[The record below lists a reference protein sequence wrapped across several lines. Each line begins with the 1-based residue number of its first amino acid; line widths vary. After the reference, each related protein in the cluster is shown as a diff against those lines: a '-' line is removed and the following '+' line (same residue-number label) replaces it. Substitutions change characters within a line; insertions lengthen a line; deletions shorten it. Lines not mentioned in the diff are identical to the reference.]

1 MPLAP
6 GSQLGPYKVGAL
18 LGAGGM
24 GEVYRAR
31 DIRLDRTVAIKILR
45 AQPSSDTGRKQRFE
59 REAKIISGLNH
70 PHICVLHDVGSQDG
84 IDYLV
89 MEYVEGETLARRL
102 EKGPLTFEQVLKY
115 GMQIADAL
123 ERAHR
128 NGVIHR
134 DLKPG
139 NIMLTPTGAKLLDF
153 GLAKPTEPLAGL
165 ATLTATAAKQSPA
178 TEQGTIVGT
187 FQYMSPEQVEGRELD
202 RRSDI
207 FSLGAV
213 LYEMLTGQRA
223 FSGNSQLSMV
233 SAILEKEPAPI
244 ATVKPMTPPTLDH
257 AIRRCLAKDPEERW
271 QSAQDLALELKW
283 FAENGSQQ
291 SVRAETKEMGARLA
305 SVPWVLCAVLAAGLL
320 AGTMWWRGGKSV
332 GQTNFFSAPFSFPA
346 RDVAMAPSGHTVAVV
361 GLLESARTNVLWLYE
376 VGGRGWRNLADTEGA
391 RFPFW
396 SPDGKSLGFFA
407 DGKLKKLDI
416 VGGPVQT
423 ICDAPSGRGGSWNKD
438 GVIVFTPSG
447 QLIDGLYRVPAS
459 GGTPTPVTTPDAS
472 HGENTHRWPM
482 FLPDGK
488 HFLYLAADI
497 SGKPDEDAIYVGSLD
512 SNEKK
517 FVTRATANAAYAAPG
532 YLLYYRE
539 NTLFA
544 QQFDANEMEL
554 SGEVVPLATDVMY
567 LPRILRAVYAA
578 SDGEVLVAQN
588 GSGVSLSRLVWY
600 DRKGNEIGAIGK
612 PDVYAN
618 VALAPNGKT
627 VALDKTDVGSGNT
640 DIWTYDLQRDSMK
653 RLTFDPAI
661 DSAPMWSPD
670 GTRLLFASNREHHFG
685 LYTKNVD
692 GTENEKLL
700 ALEAS
705 DKADNYPN
713 DWSRDGKYILYER
726 AKAFWIAT
734 LPELKTRVFMNVPAT
749 VKNGQFSPDG
759 KWMAYTS
766 NESGKWEIYVTSF
779 PEPRGKWQVSSAGGT
794 QPRWRGDG
802 KELFYLA
809 PDGKLMAV
817 LVTAGANLDA
827 GAPVILFQAN
837 PRERLSTSELVTY
850 DVTKDGQR
858 FLINSQVKNPET
870 QPMSVILNWGAELK
884 ER

>member
-6 GSQLGPYKVGAL
+6 GAQLGPYKIGAL

-45 AQPSSDTGRKQRFE
+45 AQPSSDTVRKQRFE
-59 REAKIISGLNH
+59 REAKTISGLNH

-102 EKGPLTFEQVLKY
+102 EKGPLPFEHVLKY
-115 GMQIADAL
+115 GMQIADGL

-128 NGVIHR
+128 SGVIHR

-153 GLAKPTEPLAGL
+153 GLAKTTEPLAGL

-187 FQYMSPEQVEGRELD
+187 FQYMSPEQVEGKELD

-213 LYEMLTGQRA
+213 LYEMLTGRRA
-223 FSGNSQLSMV
+223 FSGNSQLSVV

-291 SVRAETKEMGARLA
+291 AVRAETKEMGAWLA
-305 SVPWVLCAVLAAGLL
+305 LLPWVLCAVLAAGLL

-332 GQTNFFSAPFSFPA
+332 GQTGFFSAPFPFPA
-346 RDVAMAPSGHTVAVV
+346 RDVAVAPNGHTVGVV
-361 GLLESARTNVLWLYE
+361 GFLESARTNVLWLYE

-416 VGGPVQT
+416 AGGPVQT
-423 ICDAPSGRGGSWNKD
+423 VCDAPSGRGGSWNKD

-447 QLIDGLYRVPAS
+447 QLIEGLYRVPAS
-459 GGTPTPVTTPDAS
+459 GGTPTQITTPDAS
-472 HGENTHRWPM
+472 RGENTHRWPM

-497 SGKPDEDAIYVGSLD
+497 SGKPDEDAIYVGALD
-512 SNEKK
+512 SNERK

-544 QQFDANEMEL
+544 QQFDANKMEL
-554 SGEVVPLATDVMY
+554 SGEVVPLATDVTY

-670 GTRLLFASNREHHFG
+670 GTRLVFASNREHHFG
-685 LYTKNVD
+685 LYTKNAD

-700 ALEAS
+700 ALEVS

-713 DWSRDGKYILYER
+713 DWSRDGRYILYER
-726 AKAFWIAT
+726 AKAFWITT
-734 LPELKTRVFMNVPAT
+734 LPELKSRVFMNVQAT

-759 KWMAYTS
+759 KWVAYTS

-802 KELFYLA
+802 KEMFYLA

-837 PRERLSTSELVTY
+837 PRERLATSELVTY

-858 FLINSQVKNPET
+858 FLINSQMKNPET

-884 ER
+884 KK